1 MRSMTGEFE
10 NLLSPPDRC
19 GGGSGGQGRPPLQ
32 EVPLMGRGQLCSV
45 I

>member
-10 NLLSPPDRC
+10 NLLPPDRC

-32 EVPLMGRGQLCSV
+32 EVPLMGRGQPCSA

>member
-10 NLLSPPDRC
+10 NLLPPDRY

-32 EVPLMGRGQLCSV
+32 EVPLMGRGQPCSA